1 MFEAM
6 RRYGNRTSGG
16 VEARGD
22 RRAGDASAVS
32 FTGRMAGWSARHAWL
47 TLGAWVLVLVGAF
60 LLAGNLNFTGEDGVE
75 STEAGRASALIEE
88 AAGEGPRAE
97 EFVLVEANDGP
108 IDEEL
113 FASVVSAIVTEMRAL
128 EVVDDVVSYQ
138 DGADSMR
145 TPDGRR
151 ALIHVS
157 TSLGHND
164 DLEPADSVLA
174 VVEEANQSS
183 GLRVTTIGNMSVE
196 RLFGEMAEETFQK
209 GELIGIATALVIM
222 LAVFGAVVAALIP
235 VLLAIV
241 AVLTAVGIIAI
252 ISMAWE
258 LNEFTVIVTTMVGLA
273 VGIDYSLLIVQRFRE
288 ERDRGLERY
297 DAISRAGATA
307 SRTVLF
313 SGIAVA
319 IALAGMLIMPDML
332 FKSFGIGTMV
342 VVVTAVAAALTLLPA
357 LLGLLGDRVNWLT
370 IPIIGRRRPPE
381 SGGGFWGA
389 ITGVVTAHPAIS
401 VVVTAAL
408 LIALTAPVTTLEL
421 GSGGISMLPEE
432 TDERHAFDVMIEEFS
447 DGIIKADIVVLA
459 PDVNTVAVQRAIE
472 GLTAS
477 LASDDFFG
485 TAESMISASGNL
497 ADIRVSIAGDISSD
511 ESIAGIRRLRD
522 DYIPAAFAGVN
533 AEVLVGGGTAEVI
546 DDVAIVKQY
555 VPLIMA
561 AVLAASFLLL
571 LIAFR
576 SIVVPLKAVLMNLLS
591 VGAAYGMV
599 VLVFQKGVGSSLFG
613 FQEVPVIE
621 SWIPLFLFAILF
633 GLSMDYHVF
642 LLSRIKERYDETHDN
657 SGSVVYGLHSTAS
670 IISGAALIMVAVFG
684 GFALAVVDVPADGL
698 RPGGRCDPR
707 RHDRSDG
714 ARTCE
719 HGAAGRQE
727 LVLPKLAGVAA
738 QHQHRGRARGR
749 ARRCRLT
756 ADSRSDV
763 PLNLQKF
770 NTFSS
775 EPHVPPGIENLGGF
789 GRLRLI
795 DRSVSA
801 PVDYCGQV
809 GTRVEDG

>member
-6 RRYGNRTSGG
+6 RRYGNRTSGDVT
-16 VEARGD
+16 VEGD
-22 RRAGDASAVS
+22 ERAGDASAG
-32 FTGRMAGWSARHAWL
+32 FTGRMAGFAARHAWL
-47 TLGAWVLVLVGAF
+47 TLGAWVLVLAGAF
-60 LLAGNLNFTGEDGVE
+60 LLAGNLNVTGEGGV
-75 STEAGRASALIEE
+75 STTDARRASALIE
-88 AAGEGPRAE
+88 AATGEEPRAE
-97 EFVLVEANDGP
+97 EYVLVEANDGP
-108 IDEEL
+108 IDEVL
-113 FASVVSAIVTEMRAL
+113 FESVVNSIVAEMRTLPIVGAA
-128 EVVDDVVSYQ
+128 VSYQ
-138 DGADSMR
+138 DGAGSMR
-145 TPDGRR
+145 TSDGRM
-151 ALIHVS
+151 ALVQVT
-157 TSLGHND
+157 TSLGQSD

-174 VVEEANQSS
+174 IVEEANQSS
-183 GLRVTTIGNMSVE
+183 GLRVTTIGHMSVE
-196 RLFGEMAEETFQK
+196 RLFGEMADETFQK
-209 GELIGIATALVIM
+209 GELIGVLTALVIM

-252 ISMAWE
+252 ISMIRE

-273 VGIDYSLLIVQRFRE
+273 VGIDYTLLIVQRFRE

-297 DAISRAGATA
+297 DAITMAGATA

-313 SGIAVA
+313 SGVAVA
-319 IALAGMLIMPDML
+319 IALAGMLIMPDIL

-389 ITGVVTAHPAIS
+389 ITGVVKAHPAIS

-408 LIALTAPVTTLEL
+408 LLGLTAPVTTLEL
-421 GSGGISMLPEE
+421 GSGGISMLPED
-432 TDERHAFDVMIEEFS
+432 TDERHAFDVMIEEFA
-447 DGIIKADIVVLA
+447 DGIITADIVVLA
-459 PDVNTVAVQRAIE
+459 PDVRDRAVQRGIE
-472 GLTAS
+472 DLTKS

-485 TAESMISASGNL
+485 TTESMISANGDL

-533 AEVLVGGGTAEVI
+533 AEVLVGGNTAEVM
-546 DDVAIVKQY
+546 DSVAIVWQY

-576 SIVVPLKAVLMNLLS
+576 SIVVPLKAVVMNLLS

-621 SWIPLFLFAILF
+621 TWIPLFLFAILF

-642 LLSRIKERYDETHDN
+642 LLSRIKERYDQTGDN

-670 IISGAALIMVAVFG
+670 IITGAALIMVAVFG
-684 GFALAVVDVPADGL
+684 GFALGPLSMFQQMGFGLAVAVILDATIVRMVLVPASMELLGDKNWYFPSWLEWLPKISIEGS
-698 RPGGRCDPR
+698 REVEVAPA
-707 RHDRSDG
+707 S
-714 ARTCE
+714 
-719 HGAAGRQE
+719 AAG
-727 LVLPKLAGVAA
+727 G
-738 QHQHRGRARGR
+738 
-749 ARRCRLT
+749 
-756 ADSRSDV
+756 D
-763 PLNLQKF
+763 
-770 NTFSS
+770 
-775 EPHVPPGIENLGGF
+775 
-789 GRLRLI
+789 
-795 DRSVSA
+795 
-801 PVDYCGQV
+801 
-809 GTRVEDG
+809 

>member
-1 MFEAM
+1 MPQT
-6 RRYGNRTSGG
+6 RPPCRL
-16 VEARGD
+16 RGEWPD
-22 RRAGDASAVS
+22 SPLG
-32 FTGRMAGWSARHAWL
+32 HAWL

-75 STEAGRASALIEE
+75 STEAGRASALIE
-88 AAGEGPRAE
+88 AATGEEPRAE
-97 EFVLVEANDGP
+97 EFVLVESNDGP

-145 TPDGRR
+145 TSDGRR
-151 ALIHVS
+151 ALIQVS

-183 GLRVTTIGNMSVE
+183 GLRVTTIGNMSID
-196 RLFGEMAEETFQK
+196 RLFGEMVEETFQK

-222 LAVFGAVVAALIP
+222 VAVFSAVVAALIP

-241 AVLTAVGIIAI
+241 AVLTAVGI

-307 SRTVLF
+307 SRTVVF

-332 FKSFGIGTMV
+332 FKSFRIGTMV

-381 SGGGFWGA
+381 SGDGFWGA

-408 LIALTAPVTTLEL
+408 LIGLTAPVTALEL

-447 DGIIKADIVVLA
+447 DGIIRAEIVVLA
-459 PDVNTVAVQRAIE
+459 PDVSESSVQRAIE
-472 GLTAS
+472 DLTAS

-485 TAESMISASGNL
+485 TAESTISANGDL
-497 ADIRVSIAGDISSD
+497 VDIRVSIAGDISSD

-522 DYIPAAFAGVN
+522 DYIPAAFAGVD

-546 DDVAIVKQY
+546 DSVAIVWQY

-571 LIAFR
+571 LVAFR
-576 SIVVPLKAVLMNLLS
+576 SIVVPLKAVVMNLLS

-642 LLSRIKERYDETHDN
+642 LLSRIKERYDQTGDN

-670 IISGAALIMVAVFG
+670 IITGAALIMVAIFG
-684 GFALAVVDVPADGL
+684 GFALGAAVDVPADGL
-698 RPGGRCDPR
+698 RSGGRGDPR
-707 RHDRSDG
+707 RHDRSHG

-719 HGAAGRQE
+719 YGTAGRQE
-727 LVLPKLAGVAA
+727 LVLPKLVGVAA
-738 QHQHRGRARGR
+738 Q
-749 ARRCRLT
+749 
-756 ADSRSDV
+756 
-763 PLNLQKF
+763 
-770 NTFSS
+770 
-775 EPHVPPGIENLGGF
+775 GF
-789 GRLRLI
+789 
-795 DRSVSA
+795 
-801 PVDYCGQV
+801 C
-809 GTRVEDG
+809 

>member
-1 MFEAM
+1 MNQRL
-6 RRYGNRTSGG
+6 RRSPPDVVYTPIDVTSI
-16 VEARGD
+16 GD
-22 RRAGDASAVS
+22 VSDVS
-32 FTGRMAGWSARHAWL
+32 FTGRLAGFTARHAWP
-47 TLGAWVLVLVGAF
+47 TLGAWLLVLVAAF
-60 LLAGNLNFTGEDGVE
+60 LLAGNLNFTGEGGVE
-75 STEAGRASALIEE
+75 TTDARRASALIE
-88 AAGEGPRAE
+88 AASGEEPRAE

-113 FASVVSAIVTEMRAL
+113 FASVVRAIVTEMRAL
-128 EVVDDVVSYQ
+128 PIVDDAVSYQ
-138 DGADSMR
+138 DGANSLR
-145 TPDGRR
+145 TSDGRK
-151 ALIHVS
+151 ALIQVT
-157 TSLGHND
+157 TSLGQDD
-164 DLEPADSVLA
+164 DLEPADPVLA
-174 VVEEANQSS
+174 VVEEANESS

-196 RLFGEMAEETFQK
+196 RLFGAMAEETFQK
-209 GELIGIATALVIM
+209 GEMIGILTALVIM

-241 AVLTAVGIIAI
+241 AVFTAVGIIAI
-252 ISMAWE
+252 ISMIRE

-313 SGIAVA
+313 SGVAVA
-319 IALAGMLIMPDML
+319 IALAGMLIMPDIL

-370 IPIIGRRRPPE
+370 IPIIGRRRSPG

-408 LIALTAPVTTLEL
+408 LLALTSPVTTLEL
-421 GSGGISMLPEE
+421 GSGGISMLPED
-432 TDERHAFDVMIEEFS
+432 TDERHAFDVVIEEFADS
-447 DGIIKADIVVLA
+447 IITADILVLA
-459 PDVNTVAVQRAIE
+459 PDFSTVAVQSAIE
-472 GLTAS
+472 DLTAS

-485 TAESMISASGNL
+485 TAESMTSANGDL
-497 ADIRVSIAGDISSD
+497 VDIRVSIAGDISSD

-533 AEVLVGGGTAEVI
+533 AEVLVGGVTAEVV
-546 DDVAIVKQY
+546 DSVNIVRQY

-576 SIVVPLKAVLMNLLS
+576 SIVVPLKAVVMNLLS

-599 VLVFQKGVGSSLFG
+599 VLVFQKGVGSRLFG

-642 LLSRIKERYDETHDN
+642 LLSRIKERYDQTGDN

-670 IISGAALIMVAVFG
+670 IITGAALIMVAVFG
-684 GFALAVVDVPADGL
+684 GFALGPLSMFQQMGFGLAVAVILDATIVRMVLVPASMELLGDKNWYFPGWL
-698 RPGGRCDPR
+698 EWLPKISIEGGREVAP
-707 RHDRSDG
+707 
-714 ARTCE
+714 AAA
-719 HGAAGRQE
+719 AAG
-727 LVLPKLAGVAA
+727 
-738 QHQHRGRARGR
+738 
-749 ARRCRLT
+749 
-756 ADSRSDV
+756 DD
-763 PLNLQKF
+763 
-770 NTFSS
+770 
-775 EPHVPPGIENLGGF
+775 
-789 GRLRLI
+789 
-795 DRSVSA
+795 
-801 PVDYCGQV
+801 
-809 GTRVEDG
+809 